1 MKIETIN
8 QIEFIRYKLKWDI
21 KVLENELG
29 ISFATPATVPML
41 QAYERLGILIERAKE
56 VVE

>member
-1 MKIETIN
+1 MTTDTI
-8 QIEFIRYKLKWDI
+8 QALEFIRNNLKRQIQLIED
-21 KVLENELG
+21 ELG

-41 QAYERLGILIERAKE
+41 QAYERLGTLLKRAKE